1 MTFYQSKV
9 FDREVSLDGYLI
21 ARDLLLLNKENKKNF
36 KMFFTKVL
44 ALCLHA

>member
-9 FDREVSLDGYLI
+9 FDREVSLDGCLI
-21 ARDLLLLNKENKKNF
+21 ASDLLLLNNENKNNL
-36 KMFFTKVL
+36 KMFFTQVL